1 MERPKQE
8 IIDYMVE
15 LQESGETNMLGAGPY
30 LEYRFDLDKRE
41 AKTIV
46 LDWMKN
52 AGTYLKEKGLV

>member
-8 IIDYMVE
+8 IIDY
-15 LQESGETNMLGAGPY
+15 LIDLKDSGETNMLGAGPY
-30 LEYRFDLDKRE
+30 LQHAFDLDRRE
-41 AKTIV
+41 AKAIV

>member
-8 IIDYMVE
+8 IIDYLIN
-15 LQESGETNMLGAGPY
+15 LQNEGETNMLGAGPY
-30 LEYRFDLDKRE
+30 LQYAFDLDRRE
-41 AKTIV
+41 AKAIV